1 PPRRD
6 NNNEDH
12 LLQFENRQFTYTEL
26 EIITNYFEREIGR
39 GGFGKVYD
47 GFLENGTQVAVKM
60 RSQSSHQGVKEFLCE
75 TQHLTRV
82 HHKNLVSLIGY
93 CKDGDYLG
101 LVYEYMAEG
110 TLQEHLRGR
119 TSGARPLTW
128 GQRLRIA
135 LGDNAMII

>member
-1 PPRRD
+1 MD
-6 NNNEDH
+6 G
-12 LLQFENRQFTYTEL
+12 YTTPKADCEL
-26 EIITNYFEREIGR
+26 NLSSPSR

-75 TQHLTRV
+75 AQHLTRV

-110 TLQEHLRGR
+110 ILGLKIG
-119 TSGARPLTW
+119 
-128 GQRLRIA
+128 
-135 LGDNAMII
+135 GDNSHHHKTIRRGFSSDRMSSLII